1 MEGTMKCAIYKGI
14 KDVAMEERPIPQ
26 IGEKDVLVKILR
38 AGICGSDVGAYLH
51 GGQYYGVNVGSEFGH
66 EMVGKIVEKGCA
78 VADDINVGDVVFV
91 EPTKAKKAGITV
103 ADMCGA
109 FSEYVNVE
117 NAERDVNIYVLKKDI
132 NLDEAVLVEP
142 VSVGTQGAVAVEP
155 DLDEK
160 VVVLGAGTI
169 GLSAAAGL
177 IARGLKNVAVVD
189 RDKQRLEKAK
199 QLGCIAIDT
208 NEGNLKEML
217 INTFGQFPG
226 YFPLPDVDMYV
237 EAAGAPTLFEECFS
251 YAREGTRYSIL
262 SVYSRDLTISG
273 SPFIMSQ
280 AKIYGSRG
288 YQPATIKEVI
298 DHITNRKTSIGTI
311 VTQKYKHED
320 FPEAIKE
327 AASGRQIKV
336 VIDYEMK

>member
-1 MEGTMKCAIYKGI
+1 MKGTMKCAIYKGI
-14 KDVAMEERPIPQ
+14 KNVAMEEKPIPQ

-51 GGQYYGVNVGSEFGH
+51 GGLYYGVNEGSEFGH
-66 EMVGKIVEKGCA
+66 EMVGRIVEKGCA
-78 VADDINVGDVVFV
+78 VANDISIGDIVFV
-91 EPTKAKKAGITV
+91 EPTKAKKAGTVV

-117 NAERDVNIYVLKKDI
+117 NAEKDVNIYVLEKDI

-142 VSVGTQGAVAVEP
+142 VAVGTQGAITVKP
-155 DLDEK
+155 GLDEK

-177 IARGLKNVAVVD
+177 IARGLKNVAVVE

-199 QLGCIAIDT
+199 QLGCITIDT

-217 INTFGQFPG
+217 IKTFGQFPG
-226 YFPLPDVDMYV
+226 YYPLPDVDMYV
-237 EAAGAPTLFEECFS
+237 EAAGAPALFEECFS

-262 SVYSRDLTISG
+262 SIYNRDLTISG
-273 SPFIMSQ
+273 SPFVMSQ

-288 YQPATIKEVI
+288 YQPDTIKEVI
-298 DHITNRKTSIGTI
+298 DHITNKKTPIGTL
-311 VTQKYKHED
+311 VTKKYKHEN
-320 FPEAIKE
+320 FPEAIAE

-336 VIDYEMK
+336 VIDYEME